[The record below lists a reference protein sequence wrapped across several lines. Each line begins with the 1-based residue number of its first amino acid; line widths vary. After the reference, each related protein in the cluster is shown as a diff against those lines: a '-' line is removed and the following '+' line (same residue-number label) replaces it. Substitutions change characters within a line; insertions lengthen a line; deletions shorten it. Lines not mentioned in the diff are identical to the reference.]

1 MPTILE
7 NKRNQSKA
15 KTKREEISEF
25 KFFWEMKWVGE
36 IWWGA
41 YISGEPPTKRVP
53 KSFSQFWSSIFNYWS
68 DDSGYSPEIISNI
81 LKALKSSNAWAL
93 KIHRGLPKRPLK
105 KRDTRDV
112 SLLKLA
118 EKEKNPG
125 KGRRFPKT
133 ESEGRFTIDE
143 TILVTMLKKTFQ

>member
-1 MPTILE
+1 MTIH
-7 NKRNQSKA
+7 
-15 KTKREEISEF
+15 
-25 KFFWEMKWVGE
+25 G
-36 IWWGA
+36 
-41 YISGEPPTKRVP
+41 
-53 KSFSQFWSSIFNYWS
+53 
-68 DDSGYSPEIISNI
+68 
-81 LKALKSSNAWAL
+81 
-93 KIHRGLPKRPLK
+93 GLPKRPLK

-125 KGRRFPKT
+125 KGRRFPKA